1 MDEQLSN
8 LIKKNRGIL
17 RQLTYLNN
25 EVKELRGK
33 VKKLEQK
40 ESYYP
45 NAEEI
50 KIMPIY
56 EGCES

>member
-50 KIMPIY
+50 KKMPIY

>member
-1 MDEQLSN
+1 MDKQLAN

-25 EVKELRGK
+25 EVEELRGK
-33 VKKLEQK
+33 VEELEKK

-50 KIMPIY
+50 KKMLIY
-56 EGCES
+56 EGCGS